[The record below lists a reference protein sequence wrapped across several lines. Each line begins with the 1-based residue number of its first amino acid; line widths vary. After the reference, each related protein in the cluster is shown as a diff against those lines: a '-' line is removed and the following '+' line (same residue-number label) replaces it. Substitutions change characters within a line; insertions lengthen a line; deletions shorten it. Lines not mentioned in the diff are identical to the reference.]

1 MVFVWR
7 LCINRQVM
15 SFSITILGSG
25 AAAPTSQRYPTAQA
39 LQAGKKIFL
48 IDCAEGTQMQLRRY
62 RLTIQQ
68 IRAIFITHLHG
79 DHVFGLPGLL
89 SSLSMLDRKEP
100 LDLFVP
106 PYLEEWLTAHLKH
119 FTPLGFP
126 LHFHALTA
134 EEPEIIYEDKRIS
147 VTCFPLKHRIPT
159 WGFLFREKE
168 KLLNIRKDMI
178 DFYQIPTR
186 HIPAIK
192 ASADF
197 ITEDGKTIPNAHLTH
212 PPVKPRSYA
221 CCTDTVYMEELA
233 QFVKDVDLLYHEATY
248 GKDEK
253 SRAKDTFHSTAEDAA
268 RVALAA
274 NAGKLVI
281 GHFSS
286 RYRDVTPLVNEA
298 GSIFPNTEAAEDGMK
313 FEV

>member
-1 MVFVWR
+1 MT
-7 LCINRQVM
+7 
-15 SFSITILGSG
+15 FSVTILGSG
-25 AAAPTSQRYPTAQA
+25 AAAPTSQRYPTSHA
-39 LQAGKKIFL
+39 LQIDQQVFL
-48 IDCAEGTQMQLRRY
+48 ADCAEGTQMQLRRY
-62 RLTIQQ
+62 HIKLHQ
-68 IRAIFITHLHG
+68 IKAIFISHLHG

-106 PYLEEWLTAHLKH
+106 PFLENW
-119 FTPLGFP
+119 FTEQSKYFTTLGFP
-126 LHFHALTA
+126 LCFHTLTSK
-134 EEPEIIYEDKRIS
+134 EPEKIYENKRIT

-178 DFYQIPTR
+178 DLYRIPIR
-186 HIPAIK
+186 DIREIK
-192 ASADF
+192 AGADYR
-197 ITEDGKTIPNAHLTH
+197 TEDGKFISNAQLTQ
-212 PPVKPRSYA
+212 PRVKPRSYA
-221 CCTDTVYMEELA
+221 FCTDTVYMDELA

-248 GKDEK
+248 GNDGKT
-253 SRAKDTFHSTAEDAA
+253 RAKETFHSTVEDAA

-286 RYRDVTPLVNEA
+286 RYKDITSLANEA
-298 GSIFPNTEAAEDGMK
+298 RNIFPNTVAAEDGMRFDVEQK
-313 FEV
+313 K